1 MSSTTSS
8 SIMYRIDLINNI
20 HVPQE
25 HSERATMWKMAHRGE
40 IVESS
45 NVLRAIAICD
55 IKESPYIIPDL
66 YKSYAHRLP
75 NKDYTDEI
83 TYIIASM
90 SLQEIADFFGY

>member
-1 MSSTTSS
+1 MDSTTGHPT
-8 SIMYRIDLINNI
+8 MYRIDAINKI
-20 HVPQE
+20 QVLLE
-25 HSERATMWKMAHRGE
+25 HTHRSTMWKMAHNGE
-40 IVESS
+40 VAESS

-55 IKESPYIIPDL
+55 IKESPYLIPDL

-75 NKDYTDEI
+75 NKENTDEI

>member
-1 MSSTTSS
+1 MNSTTRPPT
-8 SIMYRIDLINNI
+8 MYRIDVINKI

-25 HSERATMWKMAHRGE
+25 HSHRATMWNMAHKGE
-40 IVESS
+40 LVESS

-55 IKESPYIIPDL
+55 IKESPYLIPDL
-66 YKSYAHRLP
+66 YKSYAHSLP
-75 NKDYTDEI
+75 NKDLTDEI